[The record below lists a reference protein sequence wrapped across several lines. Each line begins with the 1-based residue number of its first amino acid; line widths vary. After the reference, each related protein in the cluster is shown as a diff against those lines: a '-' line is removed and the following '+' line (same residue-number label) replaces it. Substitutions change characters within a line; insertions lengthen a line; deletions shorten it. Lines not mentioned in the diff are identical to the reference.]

1 MLPQPVD
8 RDAGR
13 GSTPFPGESVVAAC
27 GAFRAMPLPVGGW
40 PRTPGNSRGIGRS
53 HGTPDCAFVYTRACS
68 NDSSRSQWSAV
79 DMFRK
84 VFAGIFLSGVIALM
98 LSACD
103 ADKLSKLKPGSTSAD
118 EVRKLMGQP
127 SLEWVDAE
135 GTRVWEY
142 PRMPEGIVNYMVVI
156 GPDDVLREVRQVL
169 TEENFARV
177 RPGMSTDEVRYL
189 LGRPAHE
196 RYFSL
201 QRETVWDWKTKVE
214 PGMTWYFNVHF
225 NQHGVVSKTSTNFV
239 PKG

>member
-1 MLPQPVD
+1 
-8 RDAGR
+8 
-13 GSTPFPGESVVAAC
+13 
-27 GAFRAMPLPVGGW
+27 
-40 PRTPGNSRGIGRS
+40 
-53 HGTPDCAFVYTRACS
+53 
-68 NDSSRSQWSAV
+68 
-79 DMFRK
+79 MFRK

-103 ADKLSKLKPGSTSAD
+103 ADTLSKLKPGSTSAD

-201 QRETVWDWKTKVE
+201 QRETVWDWKIKVE